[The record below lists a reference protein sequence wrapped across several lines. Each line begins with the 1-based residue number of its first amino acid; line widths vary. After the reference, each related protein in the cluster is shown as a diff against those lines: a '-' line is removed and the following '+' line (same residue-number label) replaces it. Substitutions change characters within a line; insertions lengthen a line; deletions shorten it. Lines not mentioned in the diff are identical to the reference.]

1 MRRGTNPLAVL
12 LLIIIAIVSV
22 IAAFF
27 IKGILPDSLQKWDNF
42 IFWGMIVALGGMG
55 AVLVGKFMGRR

>member
-12 LLIIIAIVSV
+12 LLIIISFAAIF
-22 IAAFF
+22 AAFF
-27 IKGILPDSLQKWDNF
+27 MKGILPDSLQKWDNL
-42 IFWGMIVALGGMG
+42 IFWGTIVAIGGIG

>member
-12 LLIIIAIVSV
+12 LLIIIVIVSV

-42 IFWGMIVALGGMG
+42 IFWGMIVAIGGMG